1 MKSNK
6 TMYALAKAKAI
17 EAGPR
22 FIDPVTGEIGSEPK
36 GPEPIAAYGLSMA
49 DLKALYGEN
58 GFSVKGDA
66 LERHLATWDFLKDR
80 IWRSKDYP
88 WVFFR
93 DCGHDDVL
101 NALQRA
107 IPGLRV
113 IA

>member
-17 EAGPR
+17 EAGPVCL
-22 FIDPVTGEIGSEPK
+22 DPDTGDVSNTPSETYRV
-36 GPEPIAAYGLSMA
+36 AAFGMSMA

-66 LERHLATWDFLKDR
+66 LENHLRTWDFLKDR
-80 IWRSKDYP
+80 IYYIPGYP

-93 DCGHDDVL
+93 NCGHDDVL
-101 NALQRA
+101 NALKKA
-107 IPGLRV
+107 FPGLEV